1 MKHFISSGMNLVR
14 RPPLFVTGLLL
25 AFFLAASVPTHSQTQ
40 STPQNT
46 SDDSDSRRSR
56 RVSQPSD
63 LANQNYEH
71 LAAAARQI
79 QEVLVKDP
87 GLLVELKRLAIKQA
101 TDDGQIVEDSSLTDQ
116 AIFDRLEQDIKFR
129 SLATRLVQRYGYLLP
144 SFNPDS
150 ELGKEREFI
159 LKERARR
166 QTQIESEEDANV
178 GSQITR
184 QARDVEAPDNCDPAR
199 AGCEPPARRTPRHAN
214 GPSNA
219 PPEIPDRG
227 NSIPEFPLSSSSPIL
242 RAQGGGG
249 STPGM
254 GAGGQDN
261 AGVSQQL
268 SALRTGQ
275 GQGATPGE
283 EAGSDD
289 RSSRMAQMFAASQG
303 YPAGGGDLGLSLPLD
318 FGGTGPIAPIDTSR
332 IPQDYVQRNREN
344 NRPRPTETRT
354 SPLDLSPVSMVH
366 RPNPY
371 ADIPSLYDMYVQAST
386 KQGPT
391 ERFGLQVLRNQAG
404 ASEEFPIDLPA
415 GPDYMVGPGDG
426 LAIDLWGGVSQRISR
441 TVDRQGRISLP
452 ESGPVLVSGHTL
464 AEVQQTVQKVLRAN
478 YRDVSAD
485 VSLSR
490 LRSVRVYVV
499 GDVAHPGAYD
509 ISSLSTPLNAL
520 FAAGG
525 ISDRGSLRTIKHY
538 RGNKLVEQVDAYD
551 LLLHGVRGE
560 MAHFESGD
568 TLLVDPTGPQVTIDG
583 MVRRPAIYELRSEK
597 NFADALDLAGG
608 ILPAAALQH
617 IEVQRLVAHEKRTML
632 TLDISAAS
640 DPDSITKQLSAFKI
654 QDGDQIHIFP
664 IAPYNES
671 AIYLQGHVLRPGR
684 YSFTDDMKIT
694 DLIRSYADLLP
705 EPAGHYAEIVRLNA
719 PDYRPSVESFDLAA
733 ALANPANAPKL
744 QAHDTV
750 RVFGRYDFE
759 PAPQVWIGGEVTSPG
774 KYATSGQIRLRDAIY
789 LAGGVSPDAS
799 LDSAQLFRTQANGTL
814 KILSV
819 NLAGA
824 LAGNPIDNILLESR
838 DRLLVHRNTAQVD
851 LATVDVKGEVAKPG
865 RYPLTTNMH
874 VEDLIQVAG
883 GLTRTADPVKANL
896 TRYAAGDTEHA
907 ASENLSIALSAVSA
921 GDSTENKLLRDGDV
935 LTIPQNPGWNDV
947 GASMTVRG
955 EVQHPGPFGIRP
967 GERVSSVLERAGG
980 FAPQA
985 YPYGAV
991 LMRRDVRELETNART
1006 EMIRRLK
1013 EEEVHLRALPEVE
1026 PDQKNAK
1033 LTALSETET
1042 TIQQLQANPPVGRV
1056 VIHLQHDLRA
1066 WKNSSSDVMIR
1077 DGDVLVVPKKADY
1090 ITVNGQ
1096 VFNPTAVSYRPGRS
1110 AKWYLSQAGGMTQ
1123 LANKKAVFVIRADG
1137 SVLAAK
1143 NNSGFWSGDP
1153 LNTSLRPGDSIVVPE
1168 VAPRIG
1174 TRNWQNL
1181 FQAGQLAASAA
1192 LAVAYIHP

>member
-1 MKHFISSGMNLVR
+1 
-14 RPPLFVTGLLL
+14 VT
-25 AFFLAASVPTHSQTQ
+25 PMD
-40 STPQNT
+40 N
-46 SDDSDSRRSR
+46 SRS
-56 RVSQPSD
+56 
-63 LANQNYEH
+63 
-71 LAAAARQI
+71 
-79 QEVLVKDP
+79 
-87 GLLVELKRLAIKQA
+87 
-101 TDDGQIVEDSSLTDQ
+101 
-116 AIFDRLEQDIKFR
+116 
-129 SLATRLVQRYGYLLP
+129 
-144 SFNPDS
+144 
-150 ELGKEREFI
+150 
-159 LKERARR
+159 
-166 QTQIESEEDANV
+166 
-178 GSQITR
+178 
-184 QARDVEAPDNCDPAR
+184 
-199 AGCEPPARRTPRHAN
+199 
-214 GPSNA
+214 
-219 PPEIPDRG
+219 
-227 NSIPEFPLSSSSPIL
+227 
-242 RAQGGGG
+242 
-249 STPGM
+249 
-254 GAGGQDN
+254 
-261 AGVSQQL
+261 
-268 SALRTGQ
+268 
-275 GQGATPGE
+275 
-283 EAGSDD
+283 
-289 RSSRMAQMFAASQG
+289 
-303 YPAGGGDLGLSLPLD
+303 
-318 FGGTGPIAPIDTSR
+318 
-332 IPQDYVQRNREN
+332 PQDVQRNRGNDRVRLPNES
-344 NRPRPTETRT
+344 RAG
-354 SPLDLSPVSMVH
+354 SPIDLSPVSMVL

-371 ADIPSLYDMYVQAST
+371 SDIPSLYDMYVQASP
-386 KQGPT
+386 KQGPV
-391 ERFGLQVLRNQAG
+391 ERFGLQVFRNQAG
-404 ASEEFPIDLPA
+404 GSEAFPIDLPA

-499 GDVAHPGAYD
+499 GDVAQPGAYD

-538 RGNKLVEQVDAYD
+538 RGNKLVEEVDAYD

-568 TLLVDPTGPQVTIDG
+568 SLLVDPIGPQVTIDG

-597 NFADALDLAGG
+597 NLAEALDLAGG
-608 ILPAAALQH
+608 SLPAAALQP

-632 TLDISAAS
+632 TLDISATS
-640 DPDSITKQLSAFKI
+640 DPDAITKQLTAFKI

-684 YSFTDDMKIT
+684 YSFTDDMKVT

-705 EPAGHYAEIVRLNA
+705 EPASHYAEIVRLNP

-733 ALANPANAPKL
+733 ALANPANAPNLK
-744 QAHDTV
+744 AHDTV
-750 RVFGRYDFE
+750 RVFGRFDFE
-759 PAPQVWIGGEVTSPG
+759 PAPQVWIGGEVASPG

-789 LAGGVSPDAS
+789 LAGGVSLDAS

-851 LATVDVKGEVAKPG
+851 VATVDVKGEVAKPG

-883 GLTRTADPVKANL
+883 GLTRTADSVKANL
-896 TRYAAGDTEHA
+896 TRYAAGDTEHV
-907 ASENLSIALSAVSA
+907 SENLSIALSAVSA
-921 GDSTENKLLRDGDV
+921 GDTTENKLLRDGDV

-980 FAPQA
+980 FSSQA

-991 LMRRDVRELETNART
+991 LMRRDVRELEMNART

-1013 EEEVHLRALPEVE
+1013 EEEVHLRALPDTD

-1033 LTALSETET
+1033 LTALGETET

-1056 VIHLQHDLRA
+1056 VIHLQHDLHA
-1066 WKNSSSDVMIR
+1066 WRNTSSDVMIR
-1077 DGDVLVVPKKADY
+1077 DGDVLIVPKKTDY

-1143 NNSGFWSGDP
+1143 NNSGFWNGDP

-1168 VAPRIG
+1168 VAPRVG